1 MISLCV
7 ETGTNCLH
15 RLRRTGVVDVQNPVE
30 QAIREGRYNDI
41 KDDDR
46 VEELD
51 D

>member
-1 MISLCV
+1 VLVYFDGNANLSS
-7 ETGTNCLH
+7 